1 MYKVVASFFDGF
13 SGTMFAL
20 DKLGI
25 EPDEYHAFEIDPYPT
40 AVSKYNFPNIIRH
53 GDARNWTKLK
63 GKKIDLLVAGFPCQS
78 YSVAGLQKF
87 QDDPRDMSKVLIQ
100 ALKELDVDKVLIEN
114 VASMPTEWRDYFT
127 QTFKEIFPD
136 ISLYLED
143 SAKSSPQSRKR
154 FYWTNI
160 IYNDIQD
167 EGMVLNDILEDGA
180 MADRDKSHCLD
191 ANYFKG
197 GNLEHYYKKSRRQVV
212 FVQGEKIAIKS
223 KKCRQVGTADLK
235 GYDIIKRVYSRW
247 GKSPTLTTMQGGWR
261 MPKVECNNWIN
272 QTTLLKENADVDELF
287 WRALTPLECERL
299 QTVPDGCTQYGV
311 FLDDRWSDAPHDVK
325 KISNSQRYKMLGN
338 GFCVS
343 TIANILKGV

>member
-40 AVSKYNFPNIIRH
+40 AVSMYNFPNIIRH

-78 YSVAGLQKF
+78 YSIAGLQKF

-100 ALKELDVDKVLIEN
+100 ALKELDVDRVLIEN
-114 VASMPTEWRDYFT
+114 VASMPKEWRDYFT

-160 IYNDIQD
+160 IYNDIKD
-167 EGMVLNDILEDGA
+167 EGMVLNDILEDGG

-197 GNLEHYYKKSRRQVV
+197 GNLSHYYNKARRQIV
-212 FVQGEKIAIKS
+212 FDKNGCK
-223 KKCRQVGTADLK
+223 QVGIADLK
-235 GYDIIKRVYSRW
+235 GYDIIKRVYSRQ

-272 QTTLLKENADVDELF
+272 RTTLLKENADVDELF

>member
-78 YSVAGLQKF
+78 YSIAGLRKYQE
-87 QDDPRDMSKVLIQ
+87 DDRDMSKVLIQ

-160 IYNDIQD
+160 IYNDIKD

-212 FVQGEKIAIKS
+212 FS
-223 KKCRQVGTADLK
+223 TTRLDKCKQVGVADLK
-235 GYDIIKRVYSRW
+235 GYDIIKRVYDRQ

-261 MPKVECNNWIN
+261 MPKVP
-272 QTTLLKENADVDELF
+272 TLGMMDSDKLG

>member
-1 MYKVVASFFDGF
+1 MYKIVASFFDGF

-78 YSVAGLQKF
+78 YSIAGLRKYQE
-87 QDDPRDMSKVLIQ
+87 DDRDMSKVLIQ

-127 QTFKEIFPD
+127 QTFKDIFPD

-160 IYNDIQD
+160 IYNDIKD

-261 MPKVECNNWIN
+261 MPKVDVNNI
-272 QTTLLKENADVDELF
+272 Q

-299 QTVPDGCTQYGV
+299 QTVPDDCTKYGV
-311 FLDDRWSDAPHDVK
+311 TSTNMRVPV
-325 KISNSQRYKMLGN
+325 SNSQRYKMLGN

-343 TIANILKGV
+343 TIANILKGVDYD

>member
-20 DKLGI
+20 NKLGI

-78 YSVAGLQKF
+78 YSIAGLRKYQE
-87 QDDPRDMSKVLIQ
+87 DDRDMSKVLIQ

-114 VASMPTEWRDYFT
+114 VASMPTQWRDYFT

-136 ISLYLED
+136 ISLYLEN
-143 SAKSSPQSRKR
+143 SAKSSAQSRKR

-160 IYNDIQD
+160 IYNDIKD

-212 FVQGEKIAIKS
+212 FS
-223 KKCRQVGTADLK
+223 TNRLDKCKQVGVADLK
-235 GYDIIKRVYSRW
+235 GYDIIKRVYDRQ

-261 MPKVECNNWIN
+261 MPKVP
-272 QTTLLKENADVDELF
+272 TLGTMDSDQLG

-299 QTVPDGCTQYGV
+299 QTVPDGCTQYGD
-311 FLDDRWSDAPHDVK
+311 FGGEQFDKDGNFIRYTTKP
-325 KISNSQRYKMLGN
+325 ISNSQRYKMLGN

-343 TIANILKGV
+343 TIANILKGVDYD

>member
-1 MYKVVASFFDGF
+1 MYRVVASFFDGF

-78 YSVAGLQKF
+78 YSIAGLRKYQE
-87 QDDPRDMSKVLIQ
+87 DDRDMSKVLIQ

-160 IYNDIQD
+160 IYNDIKD

-261 MPKVECNNWIN
+261 MPKV
-272 QTTLLKENADVDELF
+272 DVDSIQ

-343 TIANILKGV
+343 TIANILKGVDHG

>member
-78 YSVAGLQKF
+78 YSIAGLRKYQE
-87 QDDPRDMSKVLIQ
+87 DDRDMSKVLIQ

-160 IYNDIQD
+160 IYNDIKD

-212 FVQGEKIAIKS
+212 FS
-223 KKCRQVGTADLK
+223 TNRLDKCKQVGVADLK
-235 GYDIIKRVYSRW
+235 GYDIIKRVYDRQ

-261 MPKVECNNWIN
+261 MPKVP
-272 QTTLLKENADVDELF
+272 TLGTMDSDQLG

-299 QTVPDGCTQYGV
+299 QTVPDDCTKYGV
-311 FLDDRWSDAPHDVK
+311 TSTNMRVPV
-325 KISNSQRYKMLGN
+325 SNSQRYKMLGN

-343 TIANILKGV
+343 TIANILKGVDYD